1 MNGHNMNGFEDSMD
15 CGSDSERT
23 KCDQNGKP
31 HSKLTRGE
39 KSRIAAKCRRD
50 KENIAMNDLISEL
63 PIADSVLQKMDKA
76 AVIKLAIC
84 YLKIKH
90 FVQKVTPDKGYDKEN
105 RVVIFRPIS

>member
-1 MNGHNMNGFEDSMD
+1 MFFF
-15 CGSDSERT
+15 
-23 KCDQNGKP
+23 
-31 HSKLTRGE
+31 RGE

-90 FVQKVTPDKGYDKEN
+90 FVQKGRNGTIN
-105 RVVIFRPIS
+105 